1 MWERKIIH
9 NIKKYINN
17 KYININKLHES
28 ET

>member
-9 NIKKYINN
+9 NIKKHINN